1 MQSSRSNKTP
11 FCRVCFNAGES
22 SEVYSSHYTKDFS
35 KNSKGII
42 VCPLILQS
50 ECSYCHKKGH
60 WKKYCT
66 VLKRRNKEYMKRTT
80 QSLDENDFPNLTSEN
95 LNALNQT
102 PMLSRGLAKI
112 MPIMDDESD
121 IVTPVT
127 PQKTIQNDNGLCYA
141 PMKIKKIINWADYS
155 SDED

>member
-1 MQSSRSNKTP
+1 
-11 FCRVCFNAGES
+11 
-22 SEVYSSHYTKDFS
+22 
-35 KNSKGII
+35 
-42 VCPLILQS
+42 
-50 ECSYCHKKGH
+50 
-60 WKKYCT
+60 
-66 VLKRRNKEYMKRTT
+66 MKRTT